1 MLNNLFRCLFVNS
14 SSHFSFAFGD
24 VHILCQHS
32 AIRKVSATRMTFSPP
47 SWSAGPNT
55 PSPLQPPVNQL
66 SLNQDQAQ
74 HPHVLDTLFNFNKR
88 LLVTSSITP
97 SCQIMHAHV
106 HLSHVKY
113 SPPPPAPNIYQTQDK
128 IQGKVD
134 EVPSLSNLPTSSSSL
149 NKPQPNGII
158 SGSIQCFTLKSYNW
172 T

>member
-1 MLNNLFRCLFVNS
+1 MLNSLFRCLFVNS
-14 SSHFSFAFGD
+14 FSHFLFAFGD
-24 VHILCQHS
+24 VQILGQHS

-47 SWSAGPNT
+47 RWSAGPNT

-106 HLSHVKY
+106 HLLHVKY
-113 SPPPPAPNIYQTQDK
+113 SPHRPPPHPTFTKHEIKYR
-128 IQGKVD
+128 GKWTR
-134 EVPSLSNLPTSSSSL
+134 SLV
-149 NKPQPNGII
+149 
-158 SGSIQCFTLKSYNW
+158 
-172 T
+172 

>member
-1 MLNNLFRCLFVNS
+1 MVKKGCDQCRMTF
-14 SSHFSFAFGD
+14 SHFPFGD

-47 SWSAGPNT
+47 CWSARPNT

-113 SPPPPAPNIYQTQDK
+113 SPHPPHPTFTKRK
-128 IQGKVD
+128 IKYRGKWTR
-134 EVPSLSNLPTSSSSL
+134 SLV
-149 NKPQPNGII
+149 
-158 SGSIQCFTLKSYNW
+158 
-172 T
+172 